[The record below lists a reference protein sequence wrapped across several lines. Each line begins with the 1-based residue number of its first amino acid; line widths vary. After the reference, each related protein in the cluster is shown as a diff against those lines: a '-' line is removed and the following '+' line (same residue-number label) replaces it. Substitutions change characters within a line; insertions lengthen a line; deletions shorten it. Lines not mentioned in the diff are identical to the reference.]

1 MQTKNSARTY
11 AKRQYNPIEDE
22 YRRSRVLRNQRTYE
36 NRMRARVYVGALS
49 MKYRSHKNS
58 FLTGALDKGSYR
70 KAYSATA
77 ANLSQYR

>member
-1 MQTKNSARTY
+1 
-11 AKRQYNPIEDE
+11 
-22 YRRSRVLRNQRTYE
+22 
-36 NRMRARVYVGALS
+36 

-77 ANLSQYR
+77 ANLSQYRQQWNSRQSDINNQWGMVLNSQAMTFGLMNNEL